1 MRELKFR
8 TWFEDTNEMTKP
20 WTIYDISNKKD
31 PNFGFIRKEPF
42 LAGTGGMAVG
52 GIYLSYDRP
61 HRIMQYTGLKDKN
74 GVDIYEGDIFLIDSD
89 CRGGIYIVSW
99 NDKKANF
106 CLFKKGWVINLAQT
120 IGTVKYRKPEILGNQ
135 YENSELIKDND
146 NAF

>member
-1 MRELKFR
+1 MREIKFR
-8 TWFEDTNEMTKP
+8 AFIQSQDGSYICNYSDVLFPHIFWNNVYKG
-20 WTIYDISNKKD
+20 IYDTD
-31 PNFGFIRKEPF
+31 PEQHI
-42 LAGTGGMAVG
+42 
-52 GIYLSYDRP
+52 GI
-61 HRIMQYTGLKDKN
+61 KDKN